1 MVDTEHAGQPGRLS
15 VRTDVVDG
23 TLVVAVAG
31 EIDQETG
38 GSLRKALNPP
48 EGAAPR
54 VVIDLGHVT
63 FMDSS
68 GINILIAV
76 HTGLAEAGGWLR
88 LAEVAPPVL
97 RVIQLVGIDGF
108 IACHPTVQQALDS

>member
-1 MVDTEHAGQPGRLS
+1 MAHTEQAGQPGRLS

-31 EIDQETG
+31 EIDQQTG
-38 GSLRKALNPP
+38 DTLREALEPP

-54 VVIDLGHVT
+54 IVIDLRHVT

-76 HTGLAEAGGWLR
+76 HRTLVDEDGWLR
-88 LAEVAPPVL
+88 LAGATPPVL
-97 RVIQLVGIDGF
+97 RVIQLVGIDG
-108 IACHPTVQQALDS
+108 IIDCHPTVQQALEG

>member
-1 MVDTEHAGQPGRLS
+1 MVNTEQAGQPERLS

-31 EIDQETG
+31 EIDHQTG
-38 GSLRKALNPP
+38 GSLREALEPP
-48 EGAAPR
+48 QGAAPR
-54 VVIDLGHVT
+54 VVVDLGDVT

-76 HTGLAEAGGWLR
+76 HSALAESGGWLR
-88 LAEVAPPVL
+88 LAGAAPGVL

-108 IACHPTVQQALDS
+108 IDCRPTVQQALDD

>member
-1 MVDTEHAGQPGRLS
+1 MPHTEQAGQPGRLS
-15 VRTDVVDG
+15 VRTDLVDG
-23 TLVVAVAG
+23 NLVVAAAG
-31 EIDQETG
+31 EIDQQTG
-38 GSLRKALNPP
+38 GTLREALEPP

-54 VVIDLGHVT
+54 VVIDLRHVT

-76 HTGLAEAGGWLR
+76 HTALAEAGGWLR
-88 LAEVAPPVL
+88 LAGATPPVL

-108 IACHPTVQQALDS
+108 IECHPTVQQALGS

>member
-38 GSLRKALNPP
+38 GSLRKALDPP

-54 VVIDLGHVT
+54 VVIDLSHVT

-76 HTGLAEAGGWLR
+76 HTALAEAGGWLR

-108 IACHPTVQQALDS
+108 IVCHPTVQQALDS

>member
-1 MVDTEHAGQPGRLS
+1 MVDTEHAGRPGRLS

-23 TLVVAVAG
+23 TLVVTVAG

-38 GSLRKALNPP
+38 GSLRKALELP
-48 EGAAPR
+48 EDAAPR
-54 VVIDLGHVT
+54 VVIDLRHVT

-76 HTGLAEAGGWLR
+76 QTALAEAGGRLR
-88 LAEVAPPVL
+88 LAGAAPPVL
-97 RVIQLVGIDGF
+97 RIIQLVGIDGF
-108 IACHPTVQQALDS
+108 IECHPTVQQALDS

>member
-1 MVDTEHAGQPGRLS
+1 MVNTEQAGQPGRLS

-31 EIDQETG
+31 EIDHQTG
-38 GSLRKALNPP
+38 GSLRKALDPP

-54 VVIDLGHVT
+54 VVIDLSDVT

-76 HTGLAEAGGWLR
+76 QSGLAESGGWLR
-88 LAEVAPPVL
+88 LAGAAPAVL
-97 RVIQLVGIDGF
+97 RIIRLVGIDGF
-108 IACHPTVQQALDS
+108 IDCHPTVQQALGN

>member
-38 GSLRKALNPP
+38 GSLREVLELP
-48 EGAAPR
+48 EDVAPR
-54 VVIDLGHVT
+54 VVIDLRHVT

-76 HTGLAEAGGWLR
+76 HTRLAEAGGWLR
-88 LAEVAPPVL
+88 LAGAAPPVL

-108 IACHPTVQQALDS
+108 IDCHPSVQQALES

>member
-38 GSLRKALNPP
+38 GSLRQALELP

-54 VVIDLGHVT
+54 VVIDLRDVS

-76 HTGLAEAGGWLR
+76 QTILAEAGGWLR
-88 LAEVAPPVL
+88 LAGAAPPVL
-97 RVIQLVGIDGF
+97 RIIQLVGIDGF
-108 IACHPTVQQALDS
+108 IGCHPTVQQALES

>member
-1 MVDTEHAGQPGRLS
+1 MADTEQAGQPERLS

-38 GSLRKALNPP
+38 GSLRKALELPD
-48 EGAAPR
+48 GAAPH
-54 VVIDLGHVT
+54 VVIDLRRVT

-76 HTGLAEAGGWLR
+76 HRALADADGWLR
-88 LAEVAPPVL
+88 LAGATPAVL
-97 RVIQLVGIDGF
+97 RIIRLVGIDGF
-108 IACHPTVQQALDS
+108 IACHPTVQQALEA